1 MTYEDELL
9 RRASQLEEEALAE
22 IYDRYSP
29 GLYRYAARLLADRGL
44 AEDCV
49 AETFHRYL
57 NAIQGGRG
65 PQRYLKAYL
74 YRIAHNWITDQYRRP
89 ESNLP
94 LEQEWIII
102 DEEDPSQVYLR
113 EQEYDQV
120 RAALFKLTHQQL
132 QVLVL
137 KFLEDW
143 SNDEIAKALEKPVG
157 AVKALQHRGIRA
169 LGRYLK
175 EQEQVNP

>member
-9 RRASQLEEEALAE
+9 VRASQLDEKALVE

-29 GLYRYAARLLADRGL
+29 GIYRFAARLLADRDM

-57 NAIQGGRG
+57 NAIQHGQG
-65 PQRYLKAYL
+65 PSRHLQGYL
-74 YRIAHNWITDQYRRP
+74 YRIAHNWITDQYRKP
-89 ESNLP
+89 IADLP
-94 LEQEWIII
+94 LEEEWVTL
-102 DEEDPSQVYLR
+102 DGVDPSKAYLQ
-113 EQEYDQV
+113 EQEYRQV
-120 RAALFKLTHQQL
+120 RAALITLTPQQR

-137 KFLEDW
+137 KFLEGW
-143 SNDEIAKALEKPVG
+143 SNDEIANALEKEVG

-175 EQEQVNP
+175 EQEQVET